1 MGVWMG
7 RILHWIRRD
16 FSFVGAGAKYRVLT
30 AADCAP
36 TLITMRLLL
45 PETFMQRYKTILLI
59 VQFLCLMADFLDLQ
73 FIGHKDCF
81 FMRWHLGP
89 FGWRFR
95 RVCSQIV

>member
-1 MGVWMG
+1 MIIISRFAMTRRTQTTDV
-7 RILHWIRRD
+7 LHWIRRD

-59 VQFLCLMADFLDLQ
+59 VQFLCLRADFVDLQ

-81 FMRWHLGP
+81 LCDGT
-89 FGWRFR
+89 
-95 RVCSQIV
+95 

>member
-1 MGVWMG
+1 M
-7 RILHWIRRD
+7 
-16 FSFVGAGAKYRVLT
+16 YRVLT

-59 VQFLCLMADFLDLQ
+59 VQFLCLRADFVDLQ

-81 FMRWHLGP
+81 FYAMALRTFWLALSTSV
-89 FGWRFR
+89 FSNSLR
-95 RVCSQIV
+95 